1 MNEEEKGEASARLRW
16 VGDEGGGGGTGGG
29 VCCSLTFP
37 MMLPTSWEGN
47 KSNN

>member
-1 MNEEEKGEASARLRW
+1 MAAL
-16 VGDEGGGGGTGGG
+16 GGGRGGALGREEGG

>member
-1 MNEEEKGEASARLRW
+1 MAAL
-16 VGDEGGGGGTGGG
+16 GGGRGGALGREEGGG